1 MQKTTARL
9 EMLSRPVNKAE
20 LANKVQARC
29 ESENAKIASL
39 GKPASRAQR
48 TALPKPLL
56 YGQRGVAA
64 TKKWTRVIGRMA
76 GGRALFSESLLV
88 ANGQSSQGGFADGS
102 IPEEEDNEDEQGVE
116 TSAEGITA
124 QFLKAART
132 FKV

>member
-1 MQKTTARL
+1 
-9 EMLSRPVNKAE
+9 MLSRPVNKAE

-48 TALPKPLL
+48 TPLPKPLL
-56 YGQRGVAA
+56 YGQRGIAA

-76 GGRALFSESLLV
+76 GGRALFSESLE
-88 ANGQSSQGGFADGS
+88 NGRSQGGFTDGS